1 MLPEGHIIFNVG
13 RQFIAIKV
21 RAGVVHLVAFFF
33 LAVKVVE
40 TAGAFHFRAV
50 KVIHEFAAEL
60 YQVRRRRNI
69 IEVNFRIKEYL
80 FEDSLASNPFHYNQS
95 TLAPSSIHT

>member
-1 MLPEGHIIFNVG
+1 MLPEGHVIFNIG
-13 RQFIAIKV
+13 RKFIAIKV

-40 TAGAFHFRAV
+40 TARAFHFRAI
-50 KVIHEFAAEL
+50 KVIHEFAAEF

-69 IEVNFRIKEYL
+69 IEVNSRAQVT
-80 FEDSLASNPFHYNQS
+80 DA
-95 TLAPSSIHT
+95 